1 MNVVAYCRVSTD
13 KDDQLN
19 SLEAQKKF
27 FEEYASRNG
36 YNLFKIYS
44 DEGISG
50 TKIKKRESFKRLME
64 DAKKG
69 QFNIVIVKD
78 ISRFARNTVDFLQSI
93 RQLKALGIET
103 IFLTSNQTVLG
114 NSEFVLTIFGAL
126 AQEESA
132 NTSKRV
138 KFGKKINA
146 QKGRVPNFVY
156 GYDKIKGDYFNLTIN
171 EKEAEV
177 VKKIFNLYINE
188 GNGANKIAQI
198 LNNEGYKTKRN
209 CNWSQNAV
217 SRILTNPIYIGKI
230 INGKEEIE
238 DFLTGVRKKKDS
250 EDWYVIEKP
259 ELAIINKEDFE
270 KVQAI
275 LKKRNIDFNL
285 NKKRESNKHLFST
298 LIRCSCCC
306 YSFRRLERVYR
317 NTYIKWVCSG
327 RNAKGKDSCINFS
340 KIDEIELIDAI
351 KGYFKSILESKKDTI
366 EIIIKEFN
374 KIYKNKEDNVNIEK
388 EILKKLIKL
397 QKTKEK
403 YMEMY
408 TDDLITRDEL
418 NKKVKELNQDIEK
431 NKKELE
437 FIKNNLSKGDR
448 LEETIYNTFKDLENI
463 LNMDN
468 LTNASLKKIIDKIVV
483 DERGNVNIYLK
494 AFSDIGVDKNVL
506 ISDSYT

>member
-1 MNVVAYCRVSTD
+1 MTTT
-13 KDDQLN
+13 
-19 SLEAQKKF
+19 
-27 FEEYASRNG
+27 
-36 YNLFKIYS
+36 

-50 TKIKKRESFKRLME
+50 TKIKKRESFQKLME

-69 QFNIVIVKD
+69 EFNIVIVKD

-146 QKGRVPNFVY
+146 EKGRVPNFVY

-177 VKKIFNLYINE
+177 VKKIFNLYLNE

-198 LNNEGYKTKRN
+198 LNSEGYKTKRN
-209 CNWSQNAV
+209 CNWSQNAI
-217 SRILTNPIYIGKI
+217 SRILTNPIYTGKI
-230 INGKEEIE
+230 INGKEEVEDFLKIKKRESFQKLMEDAKKGEFNIVIVKDISRFARNTVDFLQSIRQLKALGIETIFLTSNQTVLGNSEFVLTIFGALAQEESANTSKRVKFGKKINAEKGRVPNFVYGYDKIKGDYFNLTINEKEAEVVKKIFNLYLNEGNGANKIAQILNSEGYKTKRNCNWSQNAISRILTNPIYTGKIINGKEEVE

-250 EDWYVIEKP
+250 EYWHIIEKP
-259 ELAIINKEDFE
+259 ELSIINNEDFE

-285 NKKRESNKHLFST
+285 NKQRESNKHLFST
-298 LIRCSCCC
+298 LIRCSCCG

-327 RNAKGKDSCINFS
+327 RNAKGRDSCPN
-340 KIDEIELIDAI
+340 
-351 KGYFKSILESKKDTI
+351 
-366 EIIIKEFN
+366 
-374 KIYKNKEDNVNIEK
+374 
-388 EILKKLIKL
+388 
-397 QKTKEK
+397 
-403 YMEMY
+403 
-408 TDDLITRDEL
+408 
-418 NKKVKELNQDIEK
+418 
-431 NKKELE
+431 
-437 FIKNNLSKGDR
+437 
-448 LEETIYNTFKDLENI
+448 
-463 LNMDN
+463 
-468 LTNASLKKIIDKIVV
+468 
-483 DERGNVNIYLK
+483 
-494 AFSDIGVDKNVL
+494 
-506 ISDSYT
+506 

>member
-114 NSEFVLTIFGAL
+114 NSEFILTIFGAL

-156 GYDKIKGDYFNLTIN
+156 GYDKINGDYFNLTIN

-177 VKKIFNLYINE
+177 VKKIFNLYLNG
-188 GNGANKIAQI
+188 GNGANKIAQV
-198 LNNEGYKTKRN
+198 LNSKGYKTKRN

-250 EDWYVIEKP
+250 EDWYIIEKP
-259 ELAIINKEDFE
+259 ELAIVNKEDFE

-298 LIRCSCCC
+298 LIRCSCCG
-306 YSFRRLERVYR
+306 YSFRRLERVYK

-340 KIDEIELIDAI
+340 KIDEKELIDAI

-374 KIYKNKEDNVNIEK
+374 KIHKNKEDNINIEK
-388 EILKKLIKL
+388 EILKKLSKL
-397 QKTKEK
+397 QNTKEK

-408 TDDLITRDEL
+408 TDDLITREEL

-448 LEETIYNTFKDLENI
+448 LEENIYSTFKDLENI

-468 LTNASLKKIIDKIVV
+468 LTNISLKKIIEKIVV
-483 DERGNVNIYLK
+483 DENENVNIYLK
-494 AFSDIGVDKNVL
+494 AFSHISIDQNIL
-506 ISDSYT
+506 INNSYT